1 MIEIKITGTT
11 PLEALASVT
20 AFGWHCMTNPDV
32 HAGATRV
39 LEAEKTGRHVS
50 NLDTASA
57 LASGLSQS
65 DADFLASTYEAHV
78 KKNHPEPPVVVA
90 PVAPAHAPAAPA
102 APVNPT
108 PAPAPVNPVAAP
120 VATAP
125 VAGPQVTTPG
135 NAPTTAPVAAAP
147 TYTVEQIGKAG
158 ADLVSQDAAKMP
170 GLLALLQ
177 KYGVQ
182 AITQLKPEQLGAFAT
197 ELRGLG
203 AKL

>member
-1 MIEIKITGTT
+1 MVEIKITGTT

-39 LEAEKTGRHVS
+39 LEAEKNMP

-57 LASGLSQS
+57 PTPAP
-65 DADFLASTYEAHV
+65 AV
-78 KKNHPEPPVVVA
+78 PPVVTA
-90 PVAPAHAPAAPA
+90 PVAHAPAPAAPA

-108 PAPAPVNPVAAP
+108 PAPVPPLNPAPAPVAA
-120 VATAP
+120 AP
-125 VAGPQVTTPG
+125 VAGPQVTPPG
-135 NAPTTAPVAAAP
+135 NAPAAAPVAAAP

>member
-1 MIEIKITGTT
+1 MVEIKITGTT

-39 LEAEKTGRHVS
+39 LEAEKTGSRVS
-50 NLDTASA
+50 NLDTA
-57 LASGLSQS
+57 
-65 DADFLASTYEAHV
+65 
-78 KKNHPEPPVVVA
+78 PA
-90 PVAPAHAPAAPA
+90 PTPAPAVPPMVTAPAAPAPAPAAPA

-108 PAPAPVNPVAAP
+108 PAPAPVNPAPAPAP
-120 VATAP
+120 VAAAP
-125 VAGPQVTTPG
+125 VAGPQVTPPG
-135 NAPTTAPVAAAP
+135 NAPATAPVAAAP

-197 ELRGLG
+197 ELRELG

>member
-1 MIEIKITGTT
+1 MVEIKITGTT

-39 LEAEKTGRHVS
+39 LEAEKAGSHVS
-50 NLDTASA
+50 KSGTATA
-57 LASGLSQS
+57 ATTT
-65 DADFLASTYEAHV
+65 A
-78 KKNHPEPPVVVA
+78 PPVPAPQPTAA
-90 PVAPAHAPAAPA
+90 PV

-108 PAPAPVNPVAAP
+108 PAPTPVNPAPAP
-120 VATAP
+120 VAAAP
-125 VAGPQVTTPG
+125 VAGPQVTAPG
-135 NAPTTAPVAAAP
+135 NAPAAAPVAAAP

>member
-20 AFGWHCMTNPDV
+20 AFGMHCMKNQDV
-32 HAGATRV
+32 HAAATRV
-39 LEAEKTGRHVS
+39 LETEEGKVS
-50 NLDTASA
+50 KSDTA
-57 LASGLSQS
+57 
-65 DADFLASTYEAHV
+65 
-78 KKNHPEPPVVVA
+78 PA
-90 PVAPAHAPAAPA
+90 PIPAPAAPPVS
-102 APVNPT
+102 APVTPT
-108 PAPAPVNPVAAP
+108 PAPAPVNPAPAP
-120 VATAP
+120 VAAAP
-125 VAGPQVTTPG
+125 VAGPQVTPPG
-135 NAPTTAPVAAAP
+135 NAPAVAPVAAAP

-170 GLLALLQ
+170 ELLALLQ

>member
-20 AFGWHCMTNPDV
+20 AFGWHCMKNQEV
-32 HAGATRV
+32 HAAATRV
-39 LEAEKTGRHVS
+39 LEAEKKERHVS
-50 NLDTASA
+50 EMDTTAATS
-57 LASGLSQS
+57 
-65 DADFLASTYEAHV
+65 
-78 KKNHPEPPVVVA
+78 A
-90 PVAPAHAPAAPA
+90 PVAASAATTTAVPPVPAPQQTA
-102 APVNPT
+102 APVVPVNPM
-108 PAPAPVNPVAAP
+108 PAPVSPTPAP

-135 NAPTTAPVAAAP
+135 NAPTAAPVTTAP

-170 GLLALLQ
+170 ALLALLQ

-203 AKL
+203 AKI

>member
-20 AFGWHCMTNPDV
+20 AFGMHCMKNQDV
-32 HAGATRV
+32 HAAATRV
-39 LEAEKTGRHVS
+39 LETEEGKVS
-50 NLDTASA
+50 KSDTAPA
-57 LASGLSQS
+57 PAFGLSQN
-65 DADFLASTYEAHV
+65 DAGFLAGTYEAHV
-78 KKNHPEPPVVVA
+78 KKNHPVPPVA
-90 PVAPAHAPAAPA
+90 AAPAVPAAPV

-108 PAPAPVNPVAAP
+108 SASVPPVNPAP
-120 VATAP
+120 TPAVVAP
-125 VAGPQVTTPG
+125 VAGPQVTPPG
-135 NAPTTAPVAAAP
+135 NAPAVAPVAAAP
-147 TYTVEQIGKAG
+147 TYTMEQIGKAG

-170 GLLALLQ
+170 ELLALLQ

>member
-1 MIEIKITGTT
+1 MVEIKITGTT

-57 LASGLSQS
+57 PTPAP
-65 DADFLASTYEAHV
+65 AA
-78 KKNHPEPPVVVA
+78 PPVVTA
-90 PVAPAHAPAAPA
+90 PAPAAPA
-102 APVNPT
+102 APINPT
-108 PAPAPVNPVAAP
+108 PAPTPVNPAPAP
-120 VATAP
+120 VAAAP
-125 VAGPQVTTPG
+125 VAGPQVTAPG
-135 NAPTTAPVAAAP
+135 NTPAAAPVAAAP

>member
-1 MIEIKITGTT
+1 MVEIKITGTT

-39 LEAEKTGRHVS
+39 LEAEKTGSRVS
-50 NLDTASA
+50 NLDTA
-57 LASGLSQS
+57 
-65 DADFLASTYEAHV
+65 
-78 KKNHPEPPVVVA
+78 PA
-90 PVAPAHAPAAPA
+90 PTPAPAVPPMVTAPAAPAPAPAPAAPA

-108 PAPAPVNPVAAP
+108 PAPAPVNPALAPVNPALAPAP
-120 VATAP
+120 VAAAP
-125 VAGPQVTTPG
+125 VAGPQVTPPG
-135 NAPTTAPVAAAP
+135 NAPATAPVAAAP

-197 ELRGLG
+197 ELRELG

>member
-1 MIEIKITGTT
+1 MVEIKITGTT

-39 LEAEKTGRHVS
+39 LEAEKTGSRVS

-57 LASGLSQS
+57 PTPAPTPAS
-65 DADFLASTYEAHV
+65 APT
-78 KKNHPEPPVVVA
+78 A
-90 PVAPAHAPAAPA
+90 PVAHAPVP
-102 APVNPT
+102 PIN
-108 PAPAPVNPVAAP
+108 PAPAPVAAAP
-120 VATAP
+120 VTPTPAAP
-125 VAGPQVTTPG
+125 VVAPAPAPAAGPQVTAPG
-135 NAPTTAPVAAAP
+135 NAPAAAPVAAAP

>member
-1 MIEIKITGTT
+1 MVEIKITGTT
-11 PLEALASVT
+11 PLDALASVT
-20 AFGWHCMTNPDV
+20 AFGWHCMDNQEV
-32 HAGATRV
+32 HAAATRV
-39 LEAEKTGRHVS
+39 LETEKKERHVS
-50 NLDTASA
+50 KSNTAPASATASA
-57 LASGLSQS
+57 A
-65 DADFLASTYEAHV
+65 
-78 KKNHPEPPVVVA
+78 PPVAAASVA
-90 PVAPAHAPAAPA
+90 PMPAPAAPV

-108 PAPAPVNPVAAP
+108 PAPAPVTPTPAAP
-120 VATAP
+120 VVAP
-125 VAGPQVTTPG
+125 APAPAAGPQVTAPG
-135 NAPTTAPVAAAP
+135 NAPAAAPVAAAP